1 MRWRARTVAWVAA
14 LLAVLLQ
21 GALITRLGIPFA
33 LTPVVVIVAA
43 MRMTPGEAAALG
55 FFSGLLLDLA
65 PPAAGVLG
73 VQALVLTV
81 AAYFAASKQ
90 YLVPHVWWARA
101 IFAGGLATLAV
112 AVVFLIQVIAG
123 EPLAVDVGAGIFLL
137 WQFFLGVLLAVALWP
152 ASTAAMG
159 PPPRRPLGVAP

>member
-1 MRWRARTVAWVAA
+1 MRWRARTVAWLAV
-14 LLAVLLQ
+14 LIAVLLQ
-21 GALITRLGIPFA
+21 GALITRLGVPFA
-33 LTPVVVIVAA
+33 LTPVVIIVAA

-55 FFSGLLLDLA
+55 FFGGLLLDLA

-73 VQALVLTV
+73 VQALIFTL
-81 AAYFAASKQ
+81 AAFFAASKQ

-101 IFAGGLATLAV
+101 IFAGGLAMLSM
-112 AVVFLIQVIAG
+112 AVVFVIQIVAG
-123 EPLAVDVGAGIFLL
+123 EPLPIDAGVATFLL
-137 WQFFLGVLLAVALWP
+137 WQFILGVLLAAALWP

>member
-1 MRWRARTVAWVAA
+1 
-14 LLAVLLQ
+14 
-21 GALITRLGIPFA
+21 
-33 LTPVVVIVAA
+33 
-43 MRMTPGEAAALG
+43 MTPAVQPPGWPQGLPPPGTEAFADRVVG
-55 FFSGLLLDLA
+55 WLLDLA

-112 AVVFLIQVIAG
+112 ALVFLIQVIAG